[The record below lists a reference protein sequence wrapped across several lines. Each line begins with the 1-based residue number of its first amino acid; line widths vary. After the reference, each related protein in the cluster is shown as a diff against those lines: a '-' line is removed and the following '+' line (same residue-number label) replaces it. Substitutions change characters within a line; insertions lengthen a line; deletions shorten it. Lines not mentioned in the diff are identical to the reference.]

1 MAELDEQEQAL
12 RDEEIKSIADNL
24 GDEELEEFK
33 EIFSFFDKYQIA
45 ERKLIFSKI
54 CLSFQG

>member
-12 RDEEIKSIADNL
+12 RDEEIKSVTDNL

-33 EIFSFFDKYQIA
+33 EIFSFFDK
-45 ERKLIFSKI
+45 
-54 CLSFQG
+54 